1 MWFSSFKKNF
11 KKKKKKG
18 IKEKET
24 YIKYRKSIGGIKMKS
39 IKSMLSSPKRI
50 ALFAVC
56 AVLIIAVI
64 AFSVLYAIGSIANNQ
79 GIGLE
84 RATNVALQNA
94 GYTESEV
101 TGLRGHY
108 DRDDNLKIYEI
119 EFYADGFEYDYK
131 VAAEDGTILEANREL
146 TNQINGGTTGQNS
159 SQGITSENNQQ
170 SGNSSNNQSDN
181 SSQTQ
186 NNQSDNSSQTQN
198 NQSSSAGQSQT
209 QQSSGSSQGQQ
220 TADSSQ
226 YIGTE
231 KAKQIALNHAGV
243 SSSSATFT
251 KTKLD
256 RDDGIYVYEIEFISG
271 EIDYDYEINATTGN
285 VISFDTE
292 SIYD

>member
-1 MWFSSFKKNF
+1 
-11 KKKKKKG
+11 
-18 IKEKET
+18 
-24 YIKYRKSIGGIKMKS
+24 MKS

-170 SGNSSNNQSDN
+170 SGNSSNNQSDS

-186 NNQSDNSSQTQN
+186 NNQFDN
-198 NQSSSAGQSQT
+198 
-209 QQSSGSSQGQQ
+209 
-220 TADSSQ
+220 SSQ

>member
-1 MWFSSFKKNF
+1 
-11 KKKKKKG
+11 
-18 IKEKET
+18 
-24 YIKYRKSIGGIKMKS
+24 MKS

-170 SGNSSNNQSDN
+170 PGNSSNNQSDS

-186 NNQSDNSSQTQN
+186 NNQSDN
-198 NQSSSAGQSQT
+198 
-209 QQSSGSSQGQQ
+209 
-220 TADSSQ
+220 SSQ

>member
-1 MWFSSFKKNF
+1 
-11 KKKKKKG
+11 
-18 IKEKET
+18 
-24 YIKYRKSIGGIKMKS
+24 MKS

-186 NNQSDNSSQTQN
+186 NNQSDNSSQ
-198 NQSSSAGQSQT
+198 
-209 QQSSGSSQGQQ
+209 
-220 TADSSQ
+220 

-256 RDDGIYVYEIEFISG
+256 RDDVIYVYEIEFISG

>member
-1 MWFSSFKKNF
+1 
-11 KKKKKKG
+11 
-18 IKEKET
+18 
-24 YIKYRKSIGGIKMKS
+24 MKS

-170 SGNSSNNQSDN
+170 SGNSSNNQSDS

-220 TADSSQ
+220 TADGSQ

>member
-1 MWFSSFKKNF
+1 MWFSSFKKIL
-11 KKKKKKG
+11 KKVFDFNLLLIFTTHNKG

-170 SGNSSNNQSDN
+170 SGNSSNNQSDS

-186 NNQSDNSSQTQN
+186 NNQSDN
-198 NQSSSAGQSQT
+198 
-209 QQSSGSSQGQQ
+209 
-220 TADSSQ
+220 SSQ

>member
-1 MWFSSFKKNF
+1 
-11 KKKKKKG
+11 
-18 IKEKET
+18 
-24 YIKYRKSIGGIKMKS
+24 MKS

-94 GYTESEV
+94 GYTESEA

-186 NNQSDNSSQTQN
+186 NNQSNNSSQTQN

>member
-1 MWFSSFKKNF
+1 MN
-11 KKKKKKG
+11 
-18 IKEKET
+18 
-24 YIKYRKSIGGIKMKS
+24 S

-50 ALFAVC
+50 GLFAVC

-170 SGNSSNNQSDN
+170 SGNSSNNQSDS

-186 NNQSDNSSQTQN
+186 NNQSANSSQ
-198 NQSSSAGQSQT
+198 
-209 QQSSGSSQGQQ
+209 
-220 TADSSQ
+220 
-226 YIGTE
+226 YRGTE

>member
-1 MWFSSFKKNF
+1 
-11 KKKKKKG
+11 
-18 IKEKET
+18 
-24 YIKYRKSIGGIKMKS
+24 MKS

-146 TNQINGGTTGQNS
+146 TNQINGGTTEQNS

-186 NNQSDNSSQTQN
+186 NNQS
-198 NQSSSAGQSQT
+198 SSAGQSQT
-209 QQSSGSSQGQQ
+209 QQSSGSSQAQQSSGSSQGQQ

>member
-1 MWFSSFKKNF
+1 
-11 KKKKKKG
+11 
-18 IKEKET
+18 
-24 YIKYRKSIGGIKMKS
+24 MKS

-170 SGNSSNNQSDN
+170 SGNSSNNQSDS

-186 NNQSDNSSQTQN
+186 NNQS
-198 NQSSSAGQSQT
+198 
-209 QQSSGSSQGQQ
+209 
-220 TADSSQ
+220 ADSSQ

>member
-1 MWFSSFKKNF
+1 
-11 KKKKKKG
+11 
-18 IKEKET
+18 
-24 YIKYRKSIGGIKMKS
+24 MKS

-64 AFSVLYAIGSIANNQ
+64 AFSVLYAIGSIVNNQ

-198 NQSSSAGQSQT
+198 NQSSSAGQSQA

>member
-1 MWFSSFKKNF
+1 MWFSSFKKIL
-11 KKKKKKG
+11 KKVFDFNLLLIFTTHNKG

-24 YIKYRKSIGGIKMKS
+24 YIKYRKSIGGIKMNS

-170 SGNSSNNQSDN
+170 SGNSSNNQSDS

-186 NNQSDNSSQTQN
+186 NNQSDN
-198 NQSSSAGQSQT
+198 
-209 QQSSGSSQGQQ
+209 
-220 TADSSQ
+220 SSQ

>member
-1 MWFSSFKKNF
+1 
-11 KKKKKKG
+11 
-18 IKEKET
+18 
-24 YIKYRKSIGGIKMKS
+24 MKS

-64 AFSVLYAIGSIANNQ
+64 AFSVLYAIGSIVNNQ

-186 NNQSDNSSQTQN
+186 NNQSDNSSQ
-198 NQSSSAGQSQT
+198 
-209 QQSSGSSQGQQ
+209 
-220 TADSSQ
+220 

>member
-1 MWFSSFKKNF
+1 MN
-11 KKKKKKG
+11 
-18 IKEKET
+18 
-24 YIKYRKSIGGIKMKS
+24 S

-119 EFYADGFEYDYK
+119 EFYADGFE
-131 VAAEDGTILEANREL
+131 DGTILEANREL

-170 SGNSSNNQSDN
+170 SGNSSNNQSDS

-186 NNQSDNSSQTQN
+186 NNQSDN
-198 NQSSSAGQSQT
+198 
-209 QQSSGSSQGQQ
+209 
-220 TADSSQ
+220 SSQ

-251 KTKLD
+251 KTRLD

>member
-1 MWFSSFKKNF
+1 MN
-11 KKKKKKG
+11 
-18 IKEKET
+18 
-24 YIKYRKSIGGIKMKS
+24 S

-170 SGNSSNNQSDN
+170 SGNSSNNQSDS

>member
-1 MWFSSFKKNF
+1 
-11 KKKKKKG
+11 
-18 IKEKET
+18 
-24 YIKYRKSIGGIKMKS
+24 MKS

-159 SQGITSENNQQ
+159 SQGITSENNQS
-170 SGNSSNNQSDN
+170 SGNSSNNQSDS

-186 NNQSDNSSQTQN
+186 NNQSDN
-198 NQSSSAGQSQT
+198 
-209 QQSSGSSQGQQ
+209 
-220 TADSSQ
+220 SSQ

>member
-1 MWFSSFKKNF
+1 
-11 KKKKKKG
+11 
-18 IKEKET
+18 
-24 YIKYRKSIGGIKMKS
+24 MKS

-64 AFSVLYAIGSIANNQ
+64 AFSVLYTIGSIANNQ

-170 SGNSSNNQSDN
+170 SGNSSNNQSDS

-186 NNQSDNSSQTQN
+186 NNQSDN
-198 NQSSSAGQSQT
+198 
-209 QQSSGSSQGQQ
+209 
-220 TADSSQ
+220 SSQ

>member
-1 MWFSSFKKNF
+1 
-11 KKKKKKG
+11 
-18 IKEKET
+18 
-24 YIKYRKSIGGIKMKS
+24 MKS

-119 EFYADGFEYDYK
+119 EFYVVGFEYDYK

-170 SGNSSNNQSDN
+170 SGNSSNNQSDS

-186 NNQSDNSSQTQN
+186 NNQSDN
-198 NQSSSAGQSQT
+198 
-209 QQSSGSSQGQQ
+209 
-220 TADSSQ
+220 SSQ

>member
-1 MWFSSFKKNF
+1 
-11 KKKKKKG
+11 
-18 IKEKET
+18 
-24 YIKYRKSIGGIKMKS
+24 MKS

-119 EFYADGFEYDYK
+119 EFYVDGFEYDYK

-186 NNQSDNSSQTQN
+186 NNQSDN
-198 NQSSSAGQSQT
+198 
-209 QQSSGSSQGQQ
+209 
-220 TADSSQ
+220 SSQ

>member
-1 MWFSSFKKNF
+1 
-11 KKKKKKG
+11 
-18 IKEKET
+18 
-24 YIKYRKSIGGIKMKS
+24 MKS

-198 NQSSSAGQSQT
+198 NQSSSAGQSQA
-209 QQSSGSSQGQQ
+209 QQSSGGSQGQQ

-271 EIDYDYEINATTGN
+271 EIDYDYEINATTGT

>member
-1 MWFSSFKKNF
+1 
-11 KKKKKKG
+11 
-18 IKEKET
+18 
-24 YIKYRKSIGGIKMKS
+24 MKS

-170 SGNSSNNQSDN
+170 SGNSSNNQSDS

-186 NNQSDNSSQTQN
+186 NNQSDN
-198 NQSSSAGQSQT
+198 
-209 QQSSGSSQGQQ
+209 
-220 TADSSQ
+220 SSQ

>member
-1 MWFSSFKKNF
+1 
-11 KKKKKKG
+11 
-18 IKEKET
+18 
-24 YIKYRKSIGGIKMKS
+24 MKS

-181 SSQTQ
+181 SSQ
-186 NNQSDNSSQTQN
+186 
-198 NQSSSAGQSQT
+198 
-209 QQSSGSSQGQQ
+209 
-220 TADSSQ
+220 

>member
-1 MWFSSFKKNF
+1 
-11 KKKKKKG
+11 
-18 IKEKET
+18 
-24 YIKYRKSIGGIKMKS
+24 MKS

-186 NNQSDNSSQTQN
+186 NNQSDNSSQ
-198 NQSSSAGQSQT
+198 
-209 QQSSGSSQGQQ
+209 
-220 TADSSQ
+220 

>member
-1 MWFSSFKKNF
+1 
-11 KKKKKKG
+11 
-18 IKEKET
+18 
-24 YIKYRKSIGGIKMKS
+24 MKS

-146 TNQINGGTTGQNS
+146 TNQINGGTTGQNP

-170 SGNSSNNQSDN
+170 SGNSSNNQSDS

>member
-1 MWFSSFKKNF
+1 
-11 KKKKKKG
+11 
-18 IKEKET
+18 
-24 YIKYRKSIGGIKMKS
+24 MKS

-159 SQGITSENNQQ
+159 SQGITSENNQS
-170 SGNSSNNQSDN
+170 SGNSSNNQSDS

-198 NQSSSAGQSQT
+198 NQSSSAGQSQA

-220 TADSSQ
+220 TADNSQ

>member
-1 MWFSSFKKNF
+1 
-11 KKKKKKG
+11 
-18 IKEKET
+18 
-24 YIKYRKSIGGIKMKS
+24 MKS

-186 NNQSDNSSQTQN
+186 NNQS
-198 NQSSSAGQSQT
+198 SSAGQSQT
-209 QQSSGSSQGQQ
+209 QQSSGSSQAQQSSGSSQEQQ

>member
-1 MWFSSFKKNF
+1 MN
-11 KKKKKKG
+11 
-18 IKEKET
+18 
-24 YIKYRKSIGGIKMKS
+24 S

-170 SGNSSNNQSDN
+170 SGNSSNNQSDS

-186 NNQSDNSSQTQN
+186 NNQSDN
-198 NQSSSAGQSQT
+198 
-209 QQSSGSSQGQQ
+209 
-220 TADSSQ
+220 SSQ

>member
-1 MWFSSFKKNF
+1 
-11 KKKKKKG
+11 
-18 IKEKET
+18 
-24 YIKYRKSIGGIKMKS
+24 MKS

-131 VAAEDGTILEANREL
+131 VAAEDGTILEANHEL

-170 SGNSSNNQSDN
+170 SGNSSNNQSDS

-186 NNQSDNSSQTQN
+186 NNQSDN
-198 NQSSSAGQSQT
+198 
-209 QQSSGSSQGQQ
+209 
-220 TADSSQ
+220 SSQ

>member
-1 MWFSSFKKNF
+1 
-11 KKKKKKG
+11 
-18 IKEKET
+18 
-24 YIKYRKSIGGIKMKS
+24 MKS

-119 EFYADGFEYDYK
+119 EFYVDGFEYDYK

-170 SGNSSNNQSDN
+170 SGNSSNNQSDS

-186 NNQSDNSSQTQN
+186 NNQSDN
-198 NQSSSAGQSQT
+198 
-209 QQSSGSSQGQQ
+209 
-220 TADSSQ
+220 SSQ

>member
-1 MWFSSFKKNF
+1 
-11 KKKKKKG
+11 
-18 IKEKET
+18 
-24 YIKYRKSIGGIKMKS
+24 MKS

-186 NNQSDNSSQTQN
+186 NNQS
-198 NQSSSAGQSQT
+198 SSAGQSQT
-209 QQSSGSSQGQQ
+209 QQSSGSSQAQQSSGSSQGQQ